1 MINVVDVIG
10 EIVGKTS
17 NSVEK
22 LTGKRV
28 FYQYGNVIEL
38 DETLKSYSNSTK
50 EFREQKYPAIF
61 LLTDFREKRN
71 ERPDYETEA
80 FLQLLI
86 VEGSEK
92 DYRTADRYEK
102 VFNTILHPIYETF
115 IKQLKSD
122 SRIVKQKFD
131 MLPHEFINRSLISG
145 FQLRTQS
152 GATRNLFSDYIDA
165 IEINNLNLIIL
176 KNCKT

>member
-22 LTGKRV
+22 LTGKKV

-38 DETLKSYSNSTK
+38 DEILKSYSNSTK

-71 ERPDYETEA
+71 YHPDYETEA
-80 FLQLLI
+80 SLQLLI
-86 VEGSEK
+86 VDGSMK
-92 DYRTADRYEK
+92 DYRTADRYKK
-102 VFNTILHPIYETF
+102 VFNPILHPIYEAF
-115 IKQLKSD
+115 IKKLEND
-122 SRIVKQKFD
+122 SRIVKQKFN

-145 FQLRTQS
+145 FELKTQS
-152 GATRNLFSDYIDA
+152 GATRNLFSDHMDA
-165 IEINNLNLIIL
+165 VEINNLNLIIL
-176 KNCKT
+176 KQC